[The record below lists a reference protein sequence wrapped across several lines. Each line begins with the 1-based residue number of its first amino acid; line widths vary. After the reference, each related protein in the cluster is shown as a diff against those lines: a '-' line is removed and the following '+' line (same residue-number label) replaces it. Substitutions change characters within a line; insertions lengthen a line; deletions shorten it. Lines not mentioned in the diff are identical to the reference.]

1 MDVVLFYLFG
11 AVTVG
16 ASLAVIGQRSP
27 LRSVLWLIASF
38 LGLSGLYVLLDSPF
52 TAVTQIIVYAGAIM
66 VLFLFVVMLVNRPR
80 EEALADHAR
89 NGLLAKGPRRS
100 AAALAVAFLALV
112 GWALARTPE
121 RPIIAEAAVADHVS
135 SVAQI
140 GRELFTTHGF
150 AFEVTSVLI
159 LVAMVGA
166 VVLAK
171 RVL

>member
-112 GWALARTPE
+112 GWALARWVFEFEWTATPLVPLLGAAAGALLALAAGWWGLRDVLR
-121 RPIIAEAAVADHVS
+121 RPVVDTLRRAAE
-135 SVAQI
+135 
-140 GRELFTTHGF
+140 
-150 AFEVTSVLI
+150 
-159 LVAMVGA
+159 
-166 VVLAK
+166 
-171 RVL
+171 